1 MSVWCHDHLLYGL
14 NSSTTIIHFVTQVVP
29 TLAVMSSFKL
39 LPCPFNK
46 PTFFEHFLNS
56 RHHKMFQAYLVFS
69 LSQPWNQGLLKKKKK
84 KIPGSFYQRIVLK
97 NKGSGAHC
105 YWGFTMRTSTTNI
118 CFLMKLIT
126 WKSLA
131 SPGSSSEPQ
140 ILGSHPRLTRPE
152 SLRVWCRNLR
162 FNKFTR

>member
-46 PTFFEHFLNS
+46 PTFLSISLIQGITRCS
-56 RHHKMFQAYLVFS
+56 RLILYSPCPSPGIKDFS
-69 LSQPWNQGLLKKKKK
+69 KKKK

-105 YWGFTMRTSTTNI
+105 YWGFTKRTSTTNI